1 MSLAR
6 SISTLAFVVSAV
18 VHLGLVQSAGGL
30 LDSCNAFGFVGV
42 SAEECHAI
50 TTSVQRTGGQAE
62 KDMLALAFAA
72 MRGEC
77 CQFIGMGA
85 GSVYALLFLSKGTDE
100 VAVIHFMHSVWA
112 CIVQVVNSQNAGL
125 LPFLPA
131 AADEYDPV
139 SGAKLKPFLL
149 LVGGQAVLYVAAFL
163 LSRGNGAAAKGKRA

>member
-1 MSLAR
+1 MRSSDSSDSILSHDSVMSLAR

-100 VAVIHFMHSVWA
+100 AGKLRKGDLRLIS
-112 CIVQVVNSQNAGL
+112 NA
-125 LPFLPA
+125 A
-131 AADEYDPV
+131 ISA
-139 SGAKLKPFLL
+139 
-149 LVGGQAVLYVAAFL
+149 Q
-163 LSRGNGAAAKGKRA
+163 